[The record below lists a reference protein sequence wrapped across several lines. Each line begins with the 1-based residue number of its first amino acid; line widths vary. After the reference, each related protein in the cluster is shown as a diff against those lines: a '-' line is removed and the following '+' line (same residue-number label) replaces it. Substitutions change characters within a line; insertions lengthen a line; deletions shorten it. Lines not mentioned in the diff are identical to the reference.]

1 MELELV
7 RDKISEFLLVRE
19 VAQLRISSHF
29 FHKTELKLR
38 LYCLPRKVRALFIDF
53 LPDEWA
59 EEIAETCFER
69 LALVSK
75 SCWYSCRPL
84 TRNYLRAA

>member
-19 VAQLRISSHF
+19 VAQLRASSHHF
-29 FHKTELKLR
+29 RKAELKLK
-38 LYCLPRKVRALFIDF
+38 LYCLPRRVRDLVIEY

-69 LALVSK
+69 LALASK
-75 SCWYSCRPL
+75 SCGHSFRHL
-84 TRNYLRAA
+84 TRNYLKFA